1 MNIFPLKGIEEFH
14 FGAYKSDIQKSLGH
28 PDEINNLDA
37 EDGVSS
43 EIYRYKSLGL
53 DLYFD
58 KDTDFRLW
66 GIGINDSSAR
76 LKGVTPIGLSEKELL
91 QAFPDLKLDV
101 CDGDYKEYIYPEQ
114 EIEFYLKF
122 NTVNK
127 IMVNPNL
134 DEYFN
139 KYSHQA

>member
-1 MNIFPLKGIEEFH
+1 MNIFPLDGIEQYH
-14 FGAYKSDIQKSLGH
+14 FGTYKSDIKGLLGN
-28 PDEINNLDA
+28 PDEIKNLDA
-37 EDGVSS
+37 KDGVSS
-43 EIYRYKSLGL
+43 EIYKYKSLGL

-66 GIGINDSSAR
+66 GISISNASAR

-91 QAFPDLKLDV
+91 KAFPDLKLDV

-122 NTVNK
+122 DTVDR

-134 DEYFN
+134 EEYCN
-139 KYSHQA
+139 KYSIHA